1 MNDYFNYNHKGKD
14 TQNNDEQFKVVNVG
28 EFFDFTVNLNKT
40 KSNKKDKCLNCGW
53 TSEKFLATG
62 FLGCPECYKY
72 LASTISPVIER
83 LFGKTEHSGVNYNV
97 KPQGDIEE
105 LKEQPKNA
113 VEQEDYEQAAII
125 KRQLNSLIG
134 DDYE

>member
-62 FLGCPECYKY
+62 FLAAVFF
-72 LASTISPVIER
+72 LATGMSMPP
-83 LFGKTEHSGVNYNV
+83 FH
-97 KPQGDIEE
+97 
-105 LKEQPKNA
+105 
-113 VEQEDYEQAAII
+113 
-125 KRQLNSLIG
+125 
-134 DDYE
+134 